1 METKSDPKNEHHEPE
16 HDAPERAVPSQPLT
30 ARETSYI
37 DSLLESWSSLSL
49 WDRRQAFKELSRTA
63 AEELFLNLKAHDQ
76 AELLEEAPSL
86 EKRSWMRLLA
96 PDDAADLVQ
105 ELPPS
110 QREDALGL
118 LDHQSRREV
127 LALLAYA
134 EDAAGGLM
142 NSRFT
147 RLRPDMDVDEAIR
160 YLRAQAKSQVE
171 TIYYAYVIDTDQTL
185 LGVVSF
191 RDLFSASPEK
201 KVRDIMQPDIVR
213 IPEDM
218 DQEEVSRLFSKHDL
232 LCIPVVDR
240 HGHMKGIVTV
250 DDIVNVV
257 QEEATEDIQKLG
269 GVEALDAPYLKIGM
283 LSMIRKRGGWLLI
296 LFISEMFTASAMGYY
311 EHEIERAIVLALFI
325 PLIISSG
332 GNSGSQASTLI
343 IRAMALGE
351 VKLKDWWRV
360 LIREL
365 GSGLAL
371 GALLGVVGLCR
382 IMLWPAREQLYG
394 PHHHLV
400 AVAVSLSLVGIV
412 LWGSIAGSML
422 PFLLRKVGFDP
433 ASASAPFVATLVDVT
448 GLIIYFTVAS
458 FVLHGTLL

>member
-1 METKSDPKNEHHEPE
+1 METKRDPKNPEQDQLDQEHELHE
-16 HDAPERAVPSQPLT
+16 RTVPSQPLT

-142 NSRFT
+142 NSRFS

-218 DQEEVSRLFSKHDL
+218 DQEDVSRLFSKHDL

-240 HGHMKGIVTV
+240 HGHMKGIV
-250 DDIVNVV
+250 
-257 QEEATEDIQKLG
+257 
-269 GVEALDAPYLKIGM
+269 
-283 LSMIRKRGGWLLI
+283 
-296 LFISEMFTASAMGYY
+296 
-311 EHEIERAIVLALFI
+311 
-325 PLIISSG
+325 
-332 GNSGSQASTLI
+332 
-343 IRAMALGE
+343 
-351 VKLKDWWRV
+351 
-360 LIREL
+360 
-365 GSGLAL
+365 
-371 GALLGVVGLCR
+371 
-382 IMLWPAREQLYG
+382 
-394 PHHHLV
+394 
-400 AVAVSLSLVGIV
+400 LSLIH
-412 LWGSIAGSML
+412 I
-422 PFLLRKVGFDP
+422 
-433 ASASAPFVATLVDVT
+433 
-448 GLIIYFTVAS
+448 
-458 FVLHGTLL
+458 

>member
-1 METKSDPKNEHHEPE
+1 MTDTNDNP
-16 HDAPERAVPSQPLT
+16 PLT
-30 ARETSYI
+30 PLETSFI
-37 DSLLESWSSLSL
+37 DSLLESWSSFSLSE
-49 WDRRQAFKELSRTA
+49 RRSAFKELSRTA

-76 AELLEEAPSL
+76 AELLEEAPAL
-86 EKRSWMRLLA
+86 ERRSWMRLLA
-96 PDDAADLVQ
+96 PDDAADLIQ
-105 ELPPS
+105 ELPPD
-110 QREDALGL
+110 QRENALSL
-118 LDHQSRREV
+118 LDHQTRREV
-127 LALLAYA
+127 VALLAYA

-147 RLRPDMDVDEAIR
+147 RLRPEMDVDEAIR

-213 IPEDM
+213 IPENM

-232 LCIPVVDR
+232 LCIPVVDNF
-240 HGHMKGIVTV
+240 GHMKGIVTV
-250 DDIVNVV
+250 DDMVDVV

-269 GVEALDAPYLKIGM
+269 GVEALDAPYLKISM
-283 LSMIRKRGGWLLI
+283 LRMIRKRGGWLMI
-296 LFISEMFTASAMGYY
+296 LFVSEMFTASAMGYY
-311 EHEIERAIVLALFI
+311 EREIERAVVLALFI

-343 IRAMALGE
+343 IRAMSLGE
-351 VKLKDWWRV
+351 VKLRDWWRV
-360 LIREL
+360 FFREL

-371 GALLGVVGLCR
+371 GLLLGVIGLCR
-382 IMLWPAREQLYG
+382 ILMWPSREQLYG
-394 PHHHLV
+394 PHFQLIGL
-400 AVAVSLSLVGIV
+400 AVALSLVGIV
-412 LWGSIAGSML
+412 LWGSLAGSML
-422 PFLLRKVGFDP
+422 PFVLRRAGFDP

-448 GLIIYFTVAS
+448 GLVIYFTVAS
-458 FVLHGTLL
+458 FVLRGTLL